1 MSEKKEPRI
10 IKRYANRKLYDMT
23 ESCYITHEEIASLVR
38 NGEDVRIIDNKTKA
52 DLTSATLTQILV
64 DEERR
69 VKRTLPMDTL
79 KTFFQQGGEFFQRH
93 VKQPVANL
101 RDEAE
106 KRVREVFGK
115 KPEHAESGSAPGPT
129 TTTPALAPA
138 PQPAQTPDAS
148 RGPKPVEA
156 LRDAVDQ
163 RLAEIQTFLSQ
174 YDFNKRIVELEKRI
188 AQLESEL
195 AEARGEAKP
204 ADHDTPE
211 PT

>member
-1 MSEKKEPRI
+1 MMSERADKKEPRI

-23 ESCYITHEEIASLVR
+23 ESCYITHEEIAQLVR

-64 DEERR
+64 DEDRR

-115 KPEHAESGSAPGPT
+115 KPEHEV
-129 TTTPALAPA
+129 TTPPAAVPPQAPA
-138 PQPAQTPDAS
+138 PEAH

-195 AEARGEAKP
+195 AEARGEP
-204 ADHDTPE
+204 TTDGGQTE